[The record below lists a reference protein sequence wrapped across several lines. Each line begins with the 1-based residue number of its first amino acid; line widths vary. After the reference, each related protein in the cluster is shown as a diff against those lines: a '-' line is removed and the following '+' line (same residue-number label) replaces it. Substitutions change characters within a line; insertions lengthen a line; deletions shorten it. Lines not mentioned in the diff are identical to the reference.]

1 MDVTD
6 DFDLGQIKVR
16 HKKRLVRPYI
26 LSHKCGYIIVPAD
39 FIAKVS
45 IFYNDS
51 LVDVLPV
58 LVGKSSEQSN
68 CVSIDLY
75 EITNDLISLARSAWD
90 DVCGLAIGEV
100 CEGAIPPVISGD
112 FRASEFIFPHSHLH
126 FQGVL
131 HIVLLRLY

>member
-75 EITNDLISLARSAWD
+75 EITNDLISLARSTWD
-90 DVCGLAIGEV
+90 DVCGLAIGKV
-100 CEGAIPPVISGD
+100 CEGAIPPVISGN
-112 FRASEFIFPHSHLH
+112 FRASEFTCTHCLF
-126 FQGVL
+126 
-131 HIVLLRLY
+131 

>member
-16 HKKRLVRPYI
+16 HKKRLVRLYI

-45 IFYNDS
+45 IFYNVS
-51 LVDVLPV
+51 FVDVLPV

-75 EITNDLISLARSAWD
+75 EITNDLLSLTRSAWD
-90 DVCGLAIGEV
+90 DVCGLAIGKV
-100 CEGAIPPVISGD
+100 CEGAIPPVVAGD
-112 FRASEFIFPHSHLH
+112 FRASEFTGTHCLF
-126 FQGVL
+126 
-131 HIVLLRLY
+131 